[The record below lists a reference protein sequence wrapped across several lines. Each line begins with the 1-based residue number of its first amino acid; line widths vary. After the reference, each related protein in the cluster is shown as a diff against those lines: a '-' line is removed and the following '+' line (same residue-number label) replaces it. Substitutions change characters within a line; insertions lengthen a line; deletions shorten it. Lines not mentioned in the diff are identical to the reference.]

1 MPFPSIDIM
10 ISGKP
15 AKIGESAVLLRKSPH
30 ESVGMPL
37 VFNTRSGIMF
47 FNPDVEKARRA
58 QREAE
63 KEAEE
68 AREKLAEL
76 RKAARAAS
84 DKATKLTESRGAS
97 AYAVYTPYEEAGFS
111 REHAPALYYLRS
123 LDLERFTAALRPFA
137 EATPGKRLIVIE
149 YDAVTANLE
158 EWNRRGEKLYYEKEV
173 RAYERDCEAFARWQ
187 TEHPGE
193 KDWREA
199 PATRR
204 QYFLMWRTAI
214 AKDIDYPRR
223 VKRGVAH
230 DWLGE
235 HGANLRLKQS
245 PPNGGPSNG
254 EISSE

>member
-1 MPFPSIDIM
+1 M
-10 ISGKP
+10 I
-15 AKIGESAVLLRKSPH
+15 
-30 ESVGMPL
+30 
-37 VFNTRSGIMF
+37 
-47 FNPDVEKARRA
+47 FNPEAEKAKRA
-58 QREAE
+58 QRAAE

-84 DKATKLTESRGAS
+84 DRAAKLTESRGAS
-97 AYAVYTPYEEAGFS
+97 AYAIYAPYEEAGFS
-111 REHAPALYYLRS
+111 REHAPALFYLRS
-123 LDLERFTAALRPFA
+123 LDLERFNAALRPFA
-137 EATPGKRLIVIE
+137 EAKPGQRLIVSE
-149 YDAVTANLE
+149 YDAITANLE

-173 RAYERDCEAFARWQ
+173 RAYDRDCEGFARWQ
-187 TEHPGE
+187 MEHPDE
-193 KDWREA
+193 KDWREL

-230 DWLGE
+230 DWLVE
-235 HGANLRLKQS
+235 HGANLRLKKL
-245 PPNGGPSNG
+245 PPNSAPSNG